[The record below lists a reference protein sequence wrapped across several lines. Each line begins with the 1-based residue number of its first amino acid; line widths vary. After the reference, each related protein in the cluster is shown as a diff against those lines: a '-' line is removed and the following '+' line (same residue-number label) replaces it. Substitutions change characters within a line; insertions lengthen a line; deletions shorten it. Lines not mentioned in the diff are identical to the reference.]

1 MLRRATRRDV
11 VRGSAEAAVV
21 ARSNL
26 RAVLGSAARVFG
38 RDPRPLSFGFGR
50 RGFYG
55 GAANARTPEN
65 RTLSADTRAKDC
77 SLAASA
83 LHAASFIIF
92 TLWQPF
98 FWPNSSS
105 RDTSAHS
112 VIAHASHRSLPAVA
126 RNLTRCKATALCQ
139 RLQQAASCSAHTSRL
154 QTTAPCC
161 ACCRRRKT
169 RTATGCAR
177 PSHAPH

>member
-11 VRGSAEAAVV
+11 GRGSAEAAVV
-21 ARSNL
+21 ARASL

-98 FWPNSSS
+98 FLAQQLATRRLHTQES
-105 RDTSAHS
+105 RT
-112 VIAHASHRSLPAVA
+112 HRID
-126 RNLTRCKATALCQ
+126 RC
-139 RLQQAASCSAHTSRL
+139 
-154 QTTAPCC
+154 
-161 ACCRRRKT
+161 
-169 RTATGCAR
+169 R
-177 PSHAPH
+177 PSRAA

>member
-98 FWPNSSS
+98 FLAQQLAT
-105 RDTSAHS
+105 TSAHS
-112 VIAHASHRSLPAVA
+112 GIAHASHRIAAGPRALPDALQKIA
-126 RNLTRCKATALCQ
+126 RGCSRLHKTRQ
-139 RLQQAASCSAHTSRL
+139 RTHL

-161 ACCRRRKT
+161 ACCRSRKT

-177 PSHAPH
+177 P